1 MLLKETF
8 ARPEVHDQW
17 ESVYRNDPKLD
28 RFNGALLDRIVA
40 ELPGPAAARVLDAG
54 CGVGYHTLAFAR
66 RGYSCVGVD
75 LSPVVL
81 EQAVRNRDEA
91 GLHDRASFACQALE
105 ELAFADG
112 SFEVVHCRGVLMHVP
127 DWQAALRQLC
137 RVVKPGGRL
146 VVIEGCSTSLEA
158 WLVRLLRSFRRARS
172 EVRDAPGGL
181 EFWAEKEGLP
191 IVTRVA
197 RISALGREMAD
208 CGLTLRRRFATEFWD
223 VNRFPAGLL
232 RRLAIGFNRLSFA
245 ARVPASLSMGNA
257 LIAAKA

>member
-1 MLLKETF
+1 L
-8 ARPEVHDQW
+8 
-17 ESVYRNDPKLD
+17 
-28 RFNGALLDRIVA
+28 A
-40 ELPGPAAARVLDAG
+40 ELPGPAGARVLDAG

-91 GLHDRASFACQALE
+91 GLYDRASFACQALE
-105 ELAFADG
+105 ELAFDG
-112 SFEVVHCRGVLMHVP
+112 GAFEVVHCRGVLMHVP

-158 WLVRLLRSFRRARS
+158 WLVRLLRSFRRSRS
-172 EVRDAPGGL
+172 VVLDAPGGL

-191 IVTRVA
+191 IVT
-197 RISALGREMAD
+197 
-208 CGLTLRRRFATEFWD
+208 
-223 VNRFPAGLL
+223 
-232 RRLAIGFNRLSFA
+232 
-245 ARVPASLSMGNA
+245 
-257 LIAAKA
+257 